1 MSKKLKKCIFC
12 NIPKSRI
19 ISSNEL
25 AVVIKDN
32 YPVTKHHC
40 LIISKRHCVDYF
52 DLYQPEINAITQ
64 LINQT
69 KKELVKKDK
78 SIKGFNI
85 GNNSGE
91 VAGQTIFHC
100 HIHLIPRR
108 KGDVEN
114 PRGGVRRVI
123 PSKQNY

>member
-40 LIISKRHCVDYF
+40 LIIPKRHCSDYF
-52 DLYQPEINAITQ
+52 DLYQPEINAISQ
-64 LINQT
+64 LINKMKTELQ
-69 KKELVKKDK
+69 KKQREQD
-78 SIKGFNI
+78 IKQA
-85 GNNSGE
+85 E
-91 VAGQTIFHC
+91 KAGYNMDEIYYNDRMG
-100 HIHLIPRR
+100 IA
-108 KGDVEN
+108 
-114 PRGGVRRVI
+114 
-123 PSKQNY
+123 